1 MKHLLLSALVLL
13 TPRLSPASE
22 AAPAPAPTVTGAVTR
37 EVRATNGERIPLLV
51 LEPHRPA
58 KGPAPVAV
66 LVHGLTR
73 SKEDWL
79 VDAKPTFGGAF
90 TEALRG
96 AGYRVYL
103 FDARL
108 HGARAV
114 EGDKPSARV
123 KRSHEGDSGPYRSM
137 VAGTIEDAHAVLAHA
152 LEGARPPR
160 VLLGGYSMGAQVA
173 LLLAAREPRVTHLV
187 TMVPPY
193 VDPTLAEVAPVLAAG
208 RIQQRWL
215 LLTARRDGFATP
227 EQNEALFTAAPSRH
241 KVHHTF
247 DSGHALPRD
256 YLSEVQ
262 RWLAAEP

>member
-13 TPRLSPASE
+13 TPHLASAAE
-22 AAPAPAPTVTGAVTR
+22 ASPAPTVTGAVAR
-37 EVRATNGERIPLLV
+37 EVRAADGERIPLLV
-51 LEPHRPA
+51 LEPHRPT

-73 SKEDWL
+73 NKEDWL

-90 TEALRG
+90 TEALRE
-96 AGYRVYL
+96 AGYRVFL

-123 KRSHEGDSGPYRSM
+123 KRSHEGDSGPYRAM
-137 VAGTIEDAHAVLAHA
+137 VAGTTEDAHAVLAHA
-152 LEGARPPR
+152 LEGGRPPR

-187 TMVPPY
+187 TMVPPH
-193 VDPTLAEVAPVLAAG
+193 VDPTLEDVAPVRAVG

-241 KVHHTF
+241 KAHHTF

>member
-1 MKHLLLSALVLL
+1 MKHLLLSTLVLL
-13 TPRLSPASE
+13 TPRLAPAAEVS
-22 AAPAPAPTVTGAVTR
+22 PAPAVTGGLTR
-37 EVRATNGERIPLLV
+37 EVRAADGERIPLLV
-51 LEPHRPA
+51 LEPHRPP

-73 SKEDWL
+73 NKEDWL

-96 AGYRVYL
+96 AGYRVFL

-114 EGDKPSARV
+114 EGDKPQERV
-123 KRSHEGDSGPYRSM
+123 KRSHAGDSGPYRSM
-137 VAGTIEDAHAVLAHA
+137 VAGTTEDAQAVLAHA
-152 LEGARPPR
+152 LEGGRPPR

-187 TMVPPY
+187 TMVPPH
-193 VDPTLAEVAPVLAAG
+193 VDPTLEDVAPVGAVG

-215 LLTARRDGFATP
+215 LLTAQRDGFATP
-227 EQNEALFTAAPSRH
+227 AQNEALFAAAPSRH
-241 KVHHTF
+241 KAHHTF

>member
-1 MKHLLLSALVLL
+1 MKHLLLTALVLL
-13 TPRLSPASE
+13 TPAL
-22 AAPAPAPTVTGAVTR
+22 APAAEAPPPSAPTVSGAVAR
-37 EVRATNGERIPLLV
+37 EVRAADGERIPVLV
-51 LEPHRPA
+51 LEPHQPP

-79 VDAKPTFGGAF
+79 VDARPTFGGAF
-90 TEALRG
+90 TEALRS

-103 FDARL
+103 LDARL

-114 EGDKPSARV
+114 EGDKPYERV
-123 KRSHEGDSGPYRSM
+123 KRSKAGDTGPYRAM
-137 VAGTIEDAHAVLAHA
+137 VAGTMEDARAVLAHA
-152 LEGARPPR
+152 LEGERPPR

-187 TMVPPY
+187 TMVPPHI
-193 VDPTLAEVAPVLAAG
+193 DPALEEVAPVRAVS

-215 LLTARRDGFATP
+215 LLTARRDNFATP
-227 EQNEALFTAAPSRH
+227 EQNEALFTAAPSQH
-241 KVHHTF
+241 KAHHTF

-256 YLSEVQ
+256 YLAEVQ
-262 RWLAAEP
+262 RWLAAGN